1 MKFAAIA
8 LVSALT
14 LTAASQAQN
23 IQQRKY
29 NQQAR
34 IANGV
39 RSGELNHREAG
50 RLEHQ
55 EHALNREERNMRA
68 VNGGRLT
75 RGDRAVL
82 NQQQNAESRRI
93 YNQKHDAQVR

>member
-1 MKFAAIA
+1 MKIAAIA
-8 LVSALT
+8 IISALT
-14 LTAASQAQN
+14 FTVASQAQN

-39 RSGELNHREAG
+39 RSGELTHREAG

-55 EHALNREERNMRA
+55 EHAVNREERNMRA
-68 VNGGRLT
+68 VNSGRLT

-82 NQQQNAESRRI
+82 NHQQNVESRRVF
-93 YNQKHDAQVR
+93 NQKHDAQVR

>member
-1 MKFAAIA
+1 MKLAAIA
-8 LVSALT
+8 LISALT
-14 LTAASQAQN
+14 LTAATQAQQ
-23 IQQRKY
+23 IQDRRHD
-29 NQQAR
+29 QQSR

-39 RSGELNHREAG
+39 HSGELTHREAG

-55 EHALNREERNMRA
+55 EHAINREERNMRA

-75 RGDRAVL
+75 RGDRAMI
-82 NQQQNAESRRI
+82 NHQQNVESRRI